1 MGNNMPSVPKPESPK
16 SRRRNSVWKHV
27 EREGGRWLMDNDGPD
42 PAVRN
47 AGWVSSVGRVANTT
61 QAGYDL
67 RSLHYCGE
75 CKSKE
80 SFPKWLMGCWLQ
92 IVQIAKHE
100 GKHALLMLKE
110 PRVPMLHIITA
121 ERHAELLGYER
132 EWQQARRGN

>member
-1 MGNNMPSVPKPESPK
+1 
-16 SRRRNSVWKHV
+16 
-27 EREGGRWLMDNDGPD
+27 MDNDGPD

-92 IVQIAKHE
+92 IVQIAGHE
-100 GKHALLMLKE
+100 GKAALLMLKE

-121 ERHAELLGYER
+121 ERHAELLGYEK
-132 EWQQARRGN
+132 EWQQARKG